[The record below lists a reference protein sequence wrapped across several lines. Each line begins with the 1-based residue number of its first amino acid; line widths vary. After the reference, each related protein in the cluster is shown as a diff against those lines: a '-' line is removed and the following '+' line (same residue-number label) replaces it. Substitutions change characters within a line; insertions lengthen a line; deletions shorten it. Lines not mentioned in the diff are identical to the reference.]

1 LKPLR
6 TAANLARG
14 LAGWGM
20 VWSVPF
26 VVFWIWTRTG
36 LDDGARFRWTVCVPV
51 LPIAGHLLT
60 GNTPVATDAGVRRRK
75 QRVEASKSAWP
86 DRFWMFV
93 MNLFAG
99 VALADVVGLLLIHH
113 VPALRELEPKSIG
126 WSRIIVQIAFPASLA
141 LGAWHRTRWGWCPER
156 LERAVEPK
164 VPLVGRTAAD
174 IGFKICV
181 ALLLM
186 ILSAAIVQ
194 FVQAGTD
201 PNMLFR

>member
-1 LKPLR
+1 
-6 TAANLARG
+6 
-14 LAGWGM
+14 
-20 VWSVPF
+20 
-26 VVFWIWTRTG
+26 
-36 LDDGARFRWTVCVPV
+36 
-51 LPIAGHLLT
+51 
-60 GNTPVATDAGVRRRK
+60 
-75 QRVEASKSAWP
+75 
-86 DRFWMFV
+86 MFV

-113 VPALRELEPKSIG
+113 VPALRQLEPKSIG
-126 WSRIIVQIAFPASLA
+126 WLRIIVQIAFPASLA
-141 LGAWHRTRWGWCPER
+141 LGAWHRTRWGWRSER

-164 VPLVGRTAAD
+164 VPLVGRTGAD

-186 ILSAAIVQ
+186 IVSAALVQ